1 MEFQTKFEE
10 YKNAVDGYLYSILN
24 NKDGKIYDAMRYS
37 LFAGGKRIRPVLAL
51 ACCDA
56 LEGEK
61 NDALILG
68 SAIEMIHTYSLIH
81 DDLPCMDNDDFRR
94 GKPTCHKA
102 FDEATAVL
110 AGDALLNFACETVVF
125 STLSDALKTKALQ
138 IIFQASGSAGMI
150 GGQVLD
156 MLYEK
161 IQPDKEMLETLHRK
175 KTGAMISASASI
187 GAISAGADANL
198 FKEYSEAL
206 GLAFQIKDDI
216 LDVEGSFTKFGKPI
230 NSDEKNNKTTFV
242 TLYGIEG
249 AKEKL
254 KVETDK
260 AISSIAFLGKR
271 AEFLESFAL
280 YLLDRES

>member
-1 MEFQTKFEE
+1 
-10 YKNAVDGYLYSILN
+10 
-24 NKDGKIYDAMRYS
+24 
-37 LFAGGKRIRPVLAL
+37 
-51 ACCDA
+51 
-56 LEGEK
+56 
-61 NDALILG
+61 
-68 SAIEMIHTYSLIH
+68 
-81 DDLPCMDNDDFRR
+81 
-94 GKPTCHKA
+94 
-102 FDEATAVL
+102 
-110 AGDALLNFACETVVF
+110 
-125 STLSDALKTKALQ
+125 
-138 IIFQASGSAGMI
+138 MI